1 MELPYSNF
9 DHCLLFNSLNDSPD
23 LKKAIGYLVSF
34 NEYEDLKINALNHS
48 ILIYND
54 EIAIYIILYVGFE
67 RNEFI
72 QNMMLNSHYVSFQ
85 TITSSMFEFKDIE
98 IKYLDK
104 LAVLF
109 TALSISDKDCIIDFN
124 TFLNTS
130 S

>member
-9 DHCLLFNSLNDSPD
+9 DHCLLFNSLNNSHD

-54 EIAIYIILYVGFE
+54 EIAIYIILYIGFE
-67 RNEFI
+67 QNEFI

-85 TITSSMFEFKDIE
+85 KITSSMSEFKDIE